1 MQNTYLSRIFPLLS
15 RGLSHLSGWVAIMTP
30 CQLGMV
36 REMRSRCIGGAMT
49 YHDTQRRYGVISLL
63 FHWTMA
69 LLIIVQFMALGGY
82 INDGDH

>member
-1 MQNTYLSRIFPLLS
+1 
-15 RGLSHLSGWVAIMTP
+15 
-30 CQLGMV
+30 
-36 REMRSRCIGGAMT
+36 MT